1 MKENAKE
8 NQRIFNVEHLSDVR
22 DLMKL
27 GYKPFDIYLSNSD
40 YIRFVFRDNEA
51 YEVYQNIKARRQSIR
66 KTTK

>member
-1 MKENAKE
+1 MKENE
-8 NQRIFNVEHLSDVR
+8 RIFNVEHLSDVR

-27 GYKPFDIYLSNSD
+27 GYKPFDVCLGHNN

-51 YEVYQNIKARRQSIR
+51 YEIYQNIKAKRQAIR